1 MKRHI
6 IDKPRHSGGYARFE
20 VTAREVIEK
29 QVRPSG
35 NRSKSGRIY
44 LPSGWVGCTVKIV
57 RIN

>member
-1 MKRHI
+1 MNKDI
-6 IDKPRHSGGYARFE
+6 IDQPRSNRGFNRFE

-35 NRSKSGRIY
+35 KKSKSGRIY
-44 LPSGWVGCTVKIV
+44 LPYEWVGCTVKIV